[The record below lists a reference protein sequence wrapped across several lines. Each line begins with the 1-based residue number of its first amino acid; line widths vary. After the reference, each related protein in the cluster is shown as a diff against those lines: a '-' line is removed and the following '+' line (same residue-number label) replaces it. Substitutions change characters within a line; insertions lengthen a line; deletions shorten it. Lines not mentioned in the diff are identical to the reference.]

1 MWSKFSQSFGCAWV
15 SQMIASWNQKI
26 DMLHFVIY
34 MCVISEHSEVDLSVP
49 TPHSD
54 DAMDPDDDPD
64 EEDEFDED

>member
-1 MWSKFSQSFGCAWV
+1 
-15 SQMIASWNQKI
+15 MIASWNQKI

-34 MCVISEHSEVDLSVP
+34 MCVISEHSEVELSVP
-49 TPHSD
+49 TPHPD

>member
-1 MWSKFSQSFGCAWV
+1 MCLGKSNDC
-15 SQMIASWNQKI
+15 IASWNQKI

-49 TPHSD
+49 TPHPN